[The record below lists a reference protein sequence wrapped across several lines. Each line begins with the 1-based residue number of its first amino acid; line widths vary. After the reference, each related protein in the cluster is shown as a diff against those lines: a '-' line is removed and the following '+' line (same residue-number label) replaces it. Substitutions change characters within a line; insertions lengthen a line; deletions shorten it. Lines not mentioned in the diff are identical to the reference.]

1 MRFLALAMTAC
12 VLAVVTTAASAQT
25 APQAM
30 TDVYACAQ
38 IQDDAQRL
46 ACFDRTVGA
55 LQQAQTQ
62 GQVVAVDRAQ
72 AAEIERDSF
81 GFNLPSLGRLLPDL
95 GGGDNEIDNVQMTVA
110 RVSERN
116 YGYHAFVMEDGQ
128 VWVQIEPDSAR
139 NVRAGDVVTIRRA
152 SLGSYRLVSPR
163 GGQGHRVRR
172 EN

>member
-1 MRFLALAMTAC
+1 MRFLALVAAAC
-12 VLAVVTTAASAQT
+12 SLAFVTTVSAQT

-95 GGGDNEIDNVQMTVA
+95 DGGDNEIDDIQMTVA

-128 VWVQIEPDSAR
+128 VWVQIEPDNAR